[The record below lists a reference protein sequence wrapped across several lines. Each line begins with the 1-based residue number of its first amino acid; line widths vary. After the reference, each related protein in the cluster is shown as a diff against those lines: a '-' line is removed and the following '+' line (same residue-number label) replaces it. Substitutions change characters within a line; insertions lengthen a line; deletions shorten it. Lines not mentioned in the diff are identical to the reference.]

1 MKGLPTARTVSHHRR
16 SKSPIWIIP
25 TSTYTPLVV
34 VYNLR
39 PSTISIE
46 QVPSEIIA
54 DVEFTY
60 AVTNHTPI
68 SMLVDL
74 EAVLSRTEVPN
85 ISGSRRFSGMTGTES
100 ETLSYH
106 NALDE
111 QHSKGMRA
119 VPDQVP
125 DHYIKISM
133 TSMTL
138 HVQFRQQF
146 RFCLLLQLS
155 THASNLFPV

>member
-138 HVQFRQQF
+138 QVQFRQQF